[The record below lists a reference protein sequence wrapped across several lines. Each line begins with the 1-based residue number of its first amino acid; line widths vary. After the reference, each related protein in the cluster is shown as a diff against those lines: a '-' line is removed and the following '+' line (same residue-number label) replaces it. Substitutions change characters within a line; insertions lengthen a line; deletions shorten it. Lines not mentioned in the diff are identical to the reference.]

1 MPSTISN
8 ALPDIPG
15 IKKNANARRPEA
27 YKYKRFGEITSRSRL
42 FRKNPIAAPNIR
54 KGNKIGFRKTSLKKF
69 AT

>member
-27 YKYKRFGEITSRSRL
+27 YKYKRFGEITSRPRL